1 MQSALAHDTDDAT
14 TPVARRESTDALRR
28 SILAGTPR
36 WYNPYVHLAIPS
48 LTGVAAIALALAQVQ
63 VAALTVLQLATIP
76 ITYVVCNAIEWWAH
90 KYLLHHR
97 NPLAPVLYDQH
108 TPMHHMVYTHEDMAI
123 RDIREFKMVLIPA
136 YGVFLI
142 ALGAVPV
149 AYALARAGHANV
161 AALWFVTAVGY
172 AVGYEWLHLS
182 YHLSPG
188 SAIGRTALVTWLR
201 KHHTIHHDPRLMQT
215 TNFNVTVPI
224 WDYLLKT
231 CNRRG

>member
-1 MQSALAHDTDDAT
+1 MQSALAH
-14 TPVARRESTDALRR
+14 TPPSDHGETQNKTDALRQK
-28 SILAGTPR
+28 ILAETPR

-48 LTGVAAIALALAQVQ
+48 ITGITAIVLALTQLSG
-63 VAALTVLQLATIP
+63 LTALQLSAIP
-76 ITYVVCNAIEWWAH
+76 ITYVICNGIEWFAH

-142 ALGAVPV
+142 ALHSAPV
-149 AYALARAGHANV
+149 AWALAHFGYTNV
-161 AALWFVTAVGY
+161 AVLWFVTAVGY

-182 YHLSPG
+182 YHLSPQ
-188 SAIGRTALVTWLR
+188 SAVGGLSLVKWLR
-201 KHHTIHHDPRLMQT
+201 KHHSIHHDPRLMQT
-215 TNFNVTVPI
+215 TNFNVTVPL
-224 WDYLLKT
+224 WDWLLGT
-231 CNRRG
+231 SNRRG

>member
-1 MQSALAHDTDDAT
+1 MQSALALQPENT
-14 TPVARRESTDALRR
+14 TKTEALRQK
-28 SILAGTPR
+28 ILAETPR
-36 WYNPYVHLAIPS
+36 WYSPYVHVTIPS
-48 LTGVAAIALALAQVQ
+48 ITGIAAIALALAQISG
-63 VAALTVLQLATIP
+63 LTALQLLAMP
-76 ITYVVCNAIEWWAH
+76 ITYVICNGIEWFAH

-142 ALGAVPV
+142 ALHATPIWW
-149 AYALARAGHANV
+149 ALAHYGHANV
-161 AALWFVTAVGY
+161 GALWFVTAVGY

-182 YHLSPG
+182 YHLSPE
-188 SAIGRTALVTWLR
+188 STIGRLPIVQWLR

-215 TNFNVTVPI
+215 TNFNVTVPL
-224 WDYLLKT
+224 WDWLLGT